1 MECGWNEREEEELSL
16 ALICTD
22 SQQRGRGREEEGR
35 GKSGRRRMVPRR
47 TSELI
52 LRLIIDQR
60 TAMTQGSLQP
70 ECQDALPF
78 PHFMYIFKAP
88 ILKTHKT
95 AVLTSNDFLQVA
107 WKH

>member
-1 MECGWNEREEEELSL
+1 MGRGGERGMECGWNEREEEELSL

-22 SQQRGRGREEEGR
+22 SQHRGRGRKEEGR

-60 TAMTQGSLQP
+60 TAMTQRQP
-70 ECQDALPF
+70 PARVPGRPSF
-78 PHFMYIFKAP
+78 STFHVHI
-88 ILKTHKT
+88 
-95 AVLTSNDFLQVA
+95 
-107 WKH
+107 